1 VPISFPKKVIA
12 ENVVREVV
20 IMGGTL
26 ILPGNVTPTGGGP
39 PPDPKLKIK
48 EFNIS
53 TDPEAAS
60 ILFSL
65 TSIHSKTHPDA
76 PRLPRPLKLTILPLD
91 ATHLHGLTETLYQ
104 KASSAAV
111 KAGSPLAT
119 FVHVI
124 LDRTYRKVQS
134 LVSQGR
140 ESTVVELHMHD
151 PLALYYA
158 MLDDE
163 ARKEWVVEHNVD
175 VRVECSGTWT
185 RGMTLLDQRVR
196 GQRPFEKTK
205 EDVCSDEVGGGE
217 DTTTG
222 DYEDVDDDEGE
233 WRGGAGNKLDVVWGS
248 SSLEGGNLR
257 TVEILADMIWS
268 F

>member
-1 VPISFPKKVIA
+1 
-12 ENVVREVV
+12 
-20 IMGGTL
+20 MGGTL

-65 TSIHSKTHPDA
+65 TSIHSKTHPGA
-76 PRLPRPLKLTILPLD
+76 PRLPRPLKLTLLPLD
-91 ATHLHGLTETLYQ
+91 ATQLHGLTETLYQ
-104 KASSAAV
+104 KASNAAV

-119 FVHVI
+119 FLHAI

-140 ESTVVELHMHD
+140 ESRVVELHMHD
-151 PLALYYA
+151 PLAVHYA

-175 VRVECSGTWT
+175 IRVECTGTWT
-185 RGMTLLDQRVR
+185 RGMTLLDRRVR
-196 GQRPFEKTK
+196 GQRPFEKKPVET
-205 EDVCSDEVGGGE
+205 CSDEVEGGE

-222 DYEDVDDDEGE
+222 DYEDVNDDEGE
-233 WRGGAGNKLDVVWGS
+233 WRGGAGNSLDVVWAS
-248 SSLEGGNLR
+248 NAAEGGNLR
-257 TVEILADMIWS
+257 TVEMLANTIWG

>member
-1 VPISFPKKVIA
+1 
-12 ENVVREVV
+12 VRELV

-65 TSIHSKTHPDA
+65 TSIHSKTHPTA
-76 PRLPRPLKLTILPLD
+76 PRFTRPLKLTLLPLD

-104 KASSAAV
+104 KASSPAV
-111 KAGSPLAT
+111 KSGSPLGMFLHA
-119 FVHVI
+119 I
-124 LDRTYRKVQS
+124 LDRTYRKIQS

-151 PLALYYA
+151 PLAVYYA

-163 ARKEWVVEHNVD
+163 ARKEWVVEYNVD
-175 VRVECSGTWT
+175 VRVECTGTWT

-196 GQRPFEKTK
+196 GQRPFEKT
-205 EDVCSDEVGGGE
+205 EEECSDEVGGGE

-222 DYEDVDDDEGE
+222 DYDDVDDDEGE
-233 WRGGAGNKLDVVWGS
+233 WRGGVGNKLDVVWGS
-248 SSLEGGNLR
+248 SASEAGNLK
-257 TVEILADMIWS
+257 TVEILADIIWS
-268 F
+268 LKKGHY

>member
-1 VPISFPKKVIA
+1 
-12 ENVVREVV
+12 
-20 IMGGTL
+20 MGGTL

-65 TSIHSKTHPDA
+65 TSGHSKTHPSA
-76 PRLPRPLKLTILPLD
+76 PRLPRPLKLTLVPLD
-91 ATHLHGLTETLYQ
+91 ATNRHSLAETLYR
-104 KASSAAV
+104 KASAAALN
-111 KAGSPLAT
+111 AGSPLAM
-119 FVHVI
+119 FLDAI
-124 LDRTYRKVQS
+124 LNRTYRKVQS

-158 MLDDE
+158 MLDDD
-163 ARKEWVVEHNVD
+163 ARKKWVVEHNAD
-175 VRVECSGTWT
+175 IRVECTGTWT

-196 GQRPFEKTK
+196 GKRPYEKNK
-205 EDVCSDEVGGGE
+205 ETCSDEVEGGE

-233 WRGGAGNKLDVVWGS
+233 WRGGAGNKLDVVWAS
-248 SSLEGGNLR
+248 SAIEGGNLK
-257 TVEILADMIWS
+257 TVETMADMIWGL
-268 F
+268 